1 MNILILSAG
10 TRDKIVQYF
19 KKEIG
24 NSGQIIAT
32 DCSNLAPAVYDA
44 DTFYLVPRITAPG
57 YLDVILDI
65 CEKEKI
71 TGVFSLID
79 PELSMLAKEKDKFLA
94 VGTTPIISDYDLV
107 ETCFDKYKMFEML
120 QRMNIPTG
128 KCYMDKEAF
137 YQAEKAGEISYPVFV
152 KPVRGSASIH
162 INKVNSSKEVEV
174 LFDLYDDLMIQEYM
188 DGQEYGADV
197 YIDMISGKCTDIF
210 VKKKIKMRAG
220 ETDKSVSYKDDA
232 LFAMIRDFVEK
243 CGFRGMIDIDIFD
256 IGGTWY
262 ISEVNPRFGGGYP
275 HAYACGVNM
284 PAAVLRNLAGQE
296 NEVRIGSY
304 PENISMMKY
313 NEIAIRDMNGEK
325 IVP

>member
-1 MNILILSAG
+1 LILSAG
-10 TRDKIVQYF
+10 TRDKVVQYF

-24 NSGQIIAT
+24 NNGKVIAT

-44 DTFYLVPRITAPG
+44 DVFYLVPRINEPG

-65 CEKEKI
+65 CKKEKI

-79 PELSMLAKEKDKFLA
+79 PELSLLAKEREKFLA

-107 ETCFDKYKMFEML
+107 ETCFDKYRMFELL
-120 QRMNIPTG
+120 QRMHIPTG

-137 YQAEKAGEISYPVFV
+137 YKAEKAGEISYPVFV

-162 INKVNSSKEVEV
+162 INKVNSAKEVEV

-197 YIDMISGKCTDIF
+197 YIDMLSGKCTDIF

-220 ETDKSVSYKDDA
+220 ETDKSVSYRNEA
-232 LFAMIRDFVEK
+232 LFSIIKDFVEE

-284 PAAVLRNLAGQE
+284 PAAVLRNLAGEE
-296 NEVRIGSY
+296 NEVRIGNY
-304 PENISMMKY
+304 RENISMMKY
-313 NEIAIRDMNGEK
+313 NEIAIRDMNGVE